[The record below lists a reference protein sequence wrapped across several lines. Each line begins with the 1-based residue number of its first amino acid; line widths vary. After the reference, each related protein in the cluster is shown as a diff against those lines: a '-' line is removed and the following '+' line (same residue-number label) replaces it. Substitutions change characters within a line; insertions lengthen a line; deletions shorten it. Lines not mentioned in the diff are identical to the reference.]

1 MPEAQPFLLAGKW
14 QESQS
19 QLVVK
24 NPYDGSIT
32 ATVCLAGEEDTEQ
45 ALAAAASAR
54 ADMAALPVYA
64 RARILTAIRD
74 GIIARTGDL
83 VDILVREG
91 GKTRVFASTEVSRAA
106 ETIGI
111 AAEEGKRIN
120 GEIIPLDWTEAGT
133 GRTAFVF
140 RVPLGPVL
148 AITPFN
154 YPLNLTCH
162 KVGAAIAAGNPVI
175 IKPASATPLTA
186 LVLGEL
192 ILGAGLPRSAIS
204 VLPCHPGVAE
214 GMVRDPRIACLSFT
228 GSPEVGWHL
237 HHIAGK
243 KRVLLELGGNAAV
256 IVCDDADLSTAIPR
270 IVYGA
275 NLNAGQ
281 VCISVQRVFVHR
293 SRYQEAEEALVRL
306 TRAIRYGD
314 PANPGT
320 VVGPMIS
327 EDAAKR
333 AESVLQDAVAGG
345 ATLLCGGGRDK
356 ALLAPAV
363 LAHTTPEM
371 AVNRAEVFAPVC
383 TITPFDTF
391 EEAISLANDS
401 EFGLQIGIFTND
413 IRRIRMAAEQADF
426 GGVIINDIPTYRAD
440 HMPYGGVKSSGIGR
454 EGPRFAIQEMTEQR
468 LVVLNRT

>member
-1 MPEAQPFLLAGKW
+1 MNRIAGMRSPAL
-14 QESQS
+14 QDRS
-19 QLVVK
+19 
-24 NPYDGSIT
+24 GS
-32 ATVCLAGEEDTEQ
+32 
-45 ALAAAASAR
+45 
-54 ADMAALPVYA
+54 
-64 RARILTAIRD
+64 ARILPSGERSRILSELA
-74 GIIARTGDL
+74 DL
-83 VDILVREG
+83 VKSNTPEFVKILTLEG
-91 GKTRVFASTEVSRAA
+91 GKTRQVAEQEVARACI
-106 ETIGI
+106 TLRIS
-111 AAEEGKRIN
+111 AEEARRIN
-120 GEIIPLDWTEAGT
+120 GEFLPLDWSPDTE
-133 GRTAFVF
+133 GRFGITR
-140 RVPLGPVL
+140 RVSLGPAL
-148 AITPFN
+148 AIIPFN
-154 YPLNLTCH
+154 YPLNLACH
-162 KVGAAIAAGNPVI
+162 KIGPAIASGTPLVL
-175 IKPASATPLTA
+175 KPASVTPVSSLMLGRLA
-186 LVLGEL
+186 LK
-192 ILGAGLPRSAIS
+192 AGLPPDMLSVVPCSAAT
-204 VLPCHPGVAE
+204 AE
-214 GMVRDPRIACLSFT
+214 AMVRDPRIALLTFT

-237 HHIAGK
+237 KEIAGRK
-243 KRVLLELGGNAAV
+243 KVLLELGGNAAV

-371 AVNRAEVFAPVC
+371 AVNRAEVFAPGC